1 MNTGLSKPPFD
12 LYLPKHGY
20 SYKRKTKKTKSTKKN
35 EGEEGGERKDD
46 DYTLRNELEMRIS
59 TQKR

>member
-1 MNTGLSKPPFD
+1 MTDGD
-12 LYLPKHGY
+12 VGAD
-20 SYKRKTKKTKSTKKN
+20 
-35 EGEEGGERKDD
+35 ERKDD